1 MGIVKHSVIESYLD
15 NNVEDPIL
23 LPIDFIDTPNCTPVF
38 INANTTLHVLL

>member
-1 MGIVKHSVIESYLD
+1 MNYKVVDSFLD
-15 NNVEDPIL
+15 EKCEDPIL